1 MRCHEENTQA
11 IVRVLDNHNAVR
23 QVHYPGLAK
32 HPDHHLVRAQQS
44 GSGAM
49 ISFELKDGEKAARA
63 FLDGVSLFSLAES
76 LGGVGSLVCHPATM
90 THAALSEE
98 AKSRAGITA
107 GLLRLSVGIEHMPDL
122 VTDISTGL
130 ACATRAG
137 LDVVA
142 YA

>member
-1 MRCHEENTQA
+1 MIA
-11 IVRVLDNHNAVR
+11 
-23 QVHYPGLAK
+23 P
-32 HPDHHLVRAQQS
+32 HHCY
-44 GSGAM
+44 GGW
-49 ISFELKDGEKAARA
+49 FRA

-76 LGGVGSLVCHPATM
+76 LGGVESLVCHPAKM

-107 GLLRLSVGIEHMPDL
+107 GLLRLSVGIAHMPDL